1 MKLFVKP
8 RKASTIALIRD
19 SIQNKGIE
27 VLLMK
32 RHLNDKFLPGYH
44 VFPGG
49 AVDDRD
55 IPQDAIPDEFL
66 NGLKFAS
73 SEEIMNYF
81 THVICAIR
89 ETFEE
94 AGILLAESGNGY
106 FSINDPSVY
115 GRFDSYRKMIFNGE
129 LDIMELMQHENLVP
143 AYRSIHYLTRWI
155 TPPYSPIRY
164 DTRFFIAAAPDAQ
177 ETCHDGDELITSEWL
192 EPGQA
197 LVMYRKGNLKL
208 VTPTVSTLQFLSDF
222 QSTTGVIDHMLAGK
236 VSSPAR
242 SF

>member
-8 RKASTIALIRD
+8 RKAATVALIRD
-19 SIQNKGIE
+19 SSDKAEIE

-32 RHLNDKFLPGYH
+32 RHLRDRFLPGYH

-55 IPQDAIPDEFL
+55 TPREILPDEFL
-66 NGLKFAS
+66 NGMKFQS
-73 SEEIMNYF
+73 IEDRMNYF

-94 AGILLAESGNGY
+94 AGILLADSGDGY
-106 FSINDPSVY
+106 FSMDAP
-115 GRFDSYRKMIFNGE
+115 GTHERFDSYRKMIFSGE
-129 LDIMELMQHENLVP
+129 LDMLELIRRENMIP
-143 AYRSIHYLTRWI
+143 SYRSIHYLTRWI

-164 DTRFFIAAAPDAQ
+164 DTRFFIAVAPDAQ
-177 ETCHDGDELITSEWL
+177 KICHDGDELITAEWL
-192 EPGQA
+192 KPVKA
-197 LVMYRKGNLKL
+197 LELHRKGIMKL
-208 VTPTVSTLQFLSDF
+208 VTPTVSTLEFLSDF
-222 QSTTGVIDHMLAGK
+222 KSANEVVAQLIEEK

>member
-8 RKASTIALIRD
+8 RRAATVALIRD
-19 SIQNKGIE
+19 SLDEPGIE

-32 RHLNDKFLPGYH
+32 RHLRDRFLPGYH

-49 AVDDRD
+49 AVDERD
-55 IPQDAIPDEFL
+55 TPQDVISDVHL
-66 NGLKFAS
+66 NGMKFS
-73 SEEIMNYF
+73 SAEDKVNYF

-94 AGILLAESGNGY
+94 SGILLADAGNGY
-106 FSINDPSVY
+106 FSMEDPVIHE
-115 GRFDSYRKMIFNGE
+115 RFDSYRKMIFNGE
-129 LDIMELMQHENLVP
+129 LDMIELIHRENLIP
-143 AYRSIHYLTRWI
+143 AFRNIHYLTRWI

-177 ETCHDGDELITSEWL
+177 KTCHDGDELITSEWL
-192 EPGQA
+192 NPGKA
-197 LVMYRKGNLKL
+197 LELNKKGIMKL
-208 VTPTVSTLQFLSDF
+208 VTPTVSTLEFLSGF
-222 QSTTGVIDHMLAGK
+222 NNTAEAVDHLVAEK
-236 VSSPAR
+236 VSSPAK

>member
-8 RKASTIALIRD
+8 RRAATVALIRN
-19 SIQNKGIE
+19 SIKETGIE

-32 RHLNDKFLPGYH
+32 RHMNDRFLPGYH

-49 AVDDRD
+49 GVDESDT
-55 IPQDAIPDEFL
+55 PQKPVSDEHL
-66 NGLKFAS
+66 NGMKFFS
-73 SEEIMNYF
+73 DEDKMNYF

-94 AGILLAESGNGY
+94 SGILLADAGDGY
-106 FSINDPSVY
+106 FSMNNPETHD
-115 GRFDSYRKMIFNGE
+115 RFDSYRKMIFKGE
-129 LDIMELMQHENLVP
+129 LDMIELIKRENLVP
-143 AYRSIHYLTRWI
+143 SFKNIHYLTRWI

-164 DTRFFIAAAPDAQ
+164 DTRFFVALSPDEQ
-177 ETCHDGDELITSEWL
+177 NTCHDGDELVTAEWL
-192 EPGQA
+192 NPVRA
-197 LVMYRKGNLKL
+197 LSMYKKGEMKL
-208 VTPTVSTLQFLSDF
+208 VTPTVSTLEFLSGF
-222 QSTTGVIDHMLAGK
+222 ETAVEVIDHLVAEK

>member
-94 AGILLAESGNGY
+94 AGILLAESGSRDIFLYNVLL
-106 FSINDPSVY
+106 FTTC
-115 GRFDSYRKMIFNGE
+115 FDSYRKMIFNGE
-129 LDIMELMQHENLVP
+129 LDIMELMQ
-143 AYRSIHYLTRWI
+143 R
-155 TPPYSPIRY
+155 
-164 DTRFFIAAAPDAQ
+164 
-177 ETCHDGDELITSEWL
+177 
-192 EPGQA
+192 
-197 LVMYRKGNLKL
+197 
-208 VTPTVSTLQFLSDF
+208 
-222 QSTTGVIDHMLAGK
+222 GK
-236 VSSPAR
+236 SCSCIQ
-242 SF
+242 

>member
-8 RKASTIALIRD
+8 RPAATVALIKD
-19 SIQNKGIE
+19 SLNNNGIE

-32 RHLNDKFLPGYH
+32 RHARDRFLPGYH

-49 AVDDRD
+49 AVDKQD
-55 IPQDAIPDEFL
+55 IPRDTIPDECL
-66 NGLKFAS
+66 NGITLSS
-73 SEEIMNYF
+73 SEDKMNYF

-94 AGILLAESGNGY
+94 AGILLAGSANSY
-106 FSINDPSVY
+106 FSINDSASHI
-115 GRFDSYRKMIFNGE
+115 RFNSYRKMVFNGE
-129 LDIMELMQHENLVP
+129 LDMMEMIRKENLAP
-143 AYRSIHYLTRWI
+143 AYRNIHYLTRWI

-177 ETCHDGDELITSEWL
+177 KTSHDGDELITAEWL
-192 EPGQA
+192 NPEKA
-197 LVMYRKGNLKL
+197 LLMYKKGDMKL
-208 VTPTVSTLQFLSDF
+208 VTPTVSTLEYLSKF
-222 QSTTGVIDHMLAGK
+222 KTAGEVIDHLVSDN